1 MQVEGEIQ
9 LQLKTIYTSVTCFGS
24 ISVDKKLLSHLVDCG
39 AVCGG
44 IRVNLLTKEN
54 M

>member
-9 LQLKTIYTSVTCFGS
+9 LQLKTIYTFVACLGS
-24 ISVDKKLLSHLVDCG
+24 ISIDKKLLSHLVDCG
-39 AVCGG
+39 SVCGG
-44 IRVNLLTKEN
+44 IRVNPLTKDN

>member
-9 LQLKTIYTSVTCFGS
+9 LQLKTIYTFVGS

-39 AVCGG
+39 SVCGG
-44 IRVNLLTKEN
+44 IRVNPLAKEN